1 MEQKVSDIF
10 TDREKLVKKY
20 SKEFVIN
27 QASSV
32 CAMQEYKEVDLSIL
46 DKYPDDAKFSL
57 SEISYLIRHIV
68 LDSAAR
74 MPTSH
79 FKPKGD

>member
-32 CAMQEYKEVDLSIL
+32 CAMHEYRDIDLSIL
-46 DKYPDDAKFSL
+46 DRYSNDTKFSL

-74 MPTSH
+74 CPVSH